1 MPPAS
6 AVNNNNAAAQAA
18 AAERA
23 EKLRGSLKGFILADR
38 QRRQEEYE
46 RQVEELRLRREQE
59 ARERENNLSLEDTR
73 GQITRLDEQLA
84 DLHQKKH
91 QLVVQLKKVLNDDE
105 TRKKQAK
112 ENELFALQQAQALQA
127 QASVATAQVFMPPVR
142 LQHHQMPM
150 LQKPPGSQS
159 TSVKRGR
166 SPSPPSQQQQ
176 QHQAYYKS
184 PASYAPQQ
192 QKHDDYRRAA
202 DYAKMSWN
210 KQTPQYPSSGTLFYQ
225 TTAAPPTTQAHQ
237 VADARLQSIYN
248 YSLPLRPAYHV
259 ELQSGP
265 SATVSKAPPG
275 SQSPSPSSSQAAKV
289 AQQPMQVLHINL
301 DQPPP
306 ISQADLVQVQSVQT
320 SKPQVTME
328 KLSDRY
334 HIEVKHDGVGVG
346 VAPPPPPHLLSEGV
360 IYKPHLGE
368 LPLHPNVL
376 QISTSSA
383 QNPKATGSITQGYA
397 PGRGASAY
405 DQQLARQQQLAM
417 LPGQP
422 GAASGAGQPPHGQQ
436 LQYSRRLY

>member
-6 AVNNNNAAAQAA
+6 AVNSNSAAAQAA
-18 AAERA
+18 ALERA

-38 QRRQEEYE
+38 QRKQEEHE
-46 RQVEELRLRREQE
+46 RQVEEMRVRREQE
-59 ARERENNLSLEDTR
+59 ARERENNLSLVDTR

-127 QASVATAQVFMPPVR
+127 QASVATAQVFLPPVR

-150 LQKPPGSQS
+150 LQKASGH
-159 TSVKRGR
+159 
-166 SPSPPSQQQQ
+166 PSPPSQQQHQQQ

-184 PASYAPQQ
+184 PASYAQQQQQ

-210 KQTPQYPSSGTLFYQ
+210 KQTAQYPSTGTLFYQ
-225 TTAAPPTTQAHQ
+225 TTAAPPTTQHQ
-237 VADARLQSIYN
+237 ADARLQSIYN

-259 ELQSGP
+259 ELQPGP
-265 SATVSKAPPG
+265 SATVSKAPG
-275 SQSPSPSSSQAAKV
+275 SQSPSPKA
-289 AQQPMQVLHINL
+289 QPMQVLHINL
-301 DQPPP
+301 DQPP
-306 ISQADLVQVQSVQT
+306 ISQADLVQVQAAAGGLSVQT

-334 HIEVKHDGVGVG
+334 HIEVKHEGPPQGHV
-346 VAPPPPPHLLSEGV
+346 PPPPHLLSEGV

-376 QISTSSA
+376 QISTSAA

-397 PGRGASAY
+397 PGRGATAY
-405 DQQLARQQQLAM
+405 DQQLARQQLAM

-422 GAASGAGQPPHGQQ
+422 GAGSGAGQPPHGQQ

>member
-6 AVNNNNAAAQAA
+6 AVNNNNAAVQAA

-46 RQVEELRLRREQE
+46 RQCEELRVR
-59 ARERENNLSLEDTR
+59 REREAQERETNLSLEDTR

-112 ENELFALQQAQALQA
+112 ENEMFALQQAQMMQHV
-127 QASVATAQVFMPPVR
+127 STAQVFLPPVR
-142 LQHHQMPM
+142 LQHHQLPM
-150 LQKPPGSQS
+150 LQKPPPGSQS

-166 SPSPPSQQQQ
+166 SPSPPSQ

-210 KQTPQYPSSGTLFYQ
+210 KPTAQYPSTGTLFYQ
-225 TTAAPPTTQAHQ
+225 TTAAPPTTQHQ
-237 VADARLQSIYN
+237 ADARLQSIYN

-265 SATVSKAPPG
+265 SATVSKAPG
-275 SQSPSPSSSQAAKV
+275 SQSPSPKTQS
-289 AQQPMQVLHINL
+289 MQVLHINL
-301 DQPPP
+301 DQPP
-306 ISQADLVQVQSVQT
+306 ISQADLVQVQAGAGSLSVQT

-334 HIEVKHDGVGVG
+334 HIEVKHEGPPQGHV
-346 VAPPPPPHLLSEGV
+346 PPPPHLLSEGV

-368 LPLHPNVL
+368 LSLHPNVL
-376 QISTSSA
+376 QISSSAA

-405 DQQLARQQQLAM
+405 DQQLARQQLSM

-422 GAASGAGQPPHGQQ
+422 GAGSGSGQPPHGQQ